1 MQDSGAA
8 PLIRR
13 AILSKKTPKANGN
26 RGTLKMMGEKVLF
39 PFVNSFIECKKPI
52 IAMTQGNVVG
62 VAFTILGLCDL
73 VYAT

>member
-1 MQDSGAA
+1 MKVPPEIFMD
-8 PLIRR
+8 
-13 AILSKKTPKANGN
+13 KEK
-26 RGTLKMMGEKVLF
+26 RGEIVKMMGEKVLF